1 MAKAKQ
7 AEFSL
12 YLGPVLDALR
22 ELGGSG
28 RPKEVQD
35 RVAKNLGIS
44 DQIREETLK
53 NGALKWD
60 NQVAWARQYLVYDGL
75 IDNSKKGVWVLTPSG
90 NKTTLTEK
98 QGHEIF
104 LKHTAIIQKARKNR
118 ITEKT
123 LEITENENEHDLNFA
138 PEKNTSKE
146 TTLLE
151 ILKSISPIGFEHLC
165 QRLLR
170 EIGFENVEITQRS
183 HDEGID
189 GYGTLKLNQLISL
202 KIIFQCKRYK
212 KTVSRDKIGD
222 FRNAVMGR
230 AEKGIIITTGTFSED
245 SKREANREGAIP
257 IELIDGE
264 RLVELFEELELGI
277 KPVTKYEIDYKFFE
291 EYYNIK

>member
-1 MAKAKQ
+1 MAKSEK
-7 AEFSL
+7 AEFSR

-35 RVAKNLGIS
+35 RVAKNLNIS
-44 DQIREETLK
+44 DKIREETLK

-60 NQVAWARQYLVYDGL
+60 NQVAWARQYLVYAGL

-90 NKTTLTEK
+90 HKTTLTDK

-104 LKHTAIIQKARKNR
+104 LNQVAIYQKSKRDKVTEKNIEKVENNT
-118 ITEKT
+118 ITE
-123 LEITENENEHDLNFA
+123 
-138 PEKNTSKE
+138 SKKE
-146 TTLLE
+146 VTLLE
-151 ILKSISPIGFEHLC
+151 ILKTITPIGFEHLC

-202 KIIFQCKRYK
+202 KIIFQCKRYR
-212 KTVSRDKIGD
+212 KTVSREKIGD
-222 FRNAVMGR
+222 FRNAVLGR
-230 AEKGIIITTGTFSED
+230 AENGIIITTGTFSSD
-245 SKREANREGAIP
+245 AKREANRDGVIP

-264 RLVELFEELELGI
+264 RLVELFEELELGV
-277 KPVTKYEIDYKFFE
+277 KPVIKYEIDYNFFE

>member
-1 MAKAKQ
+1 MAKSEK
-7 AEFSL
+7 AEFSR

-35 RVAKNLGIS
+35 RVAKNLNIS
-44 DQIREETLK
+44 DKIREETLK

-60 NQVAWARQYLVYDGL
+60 NQVAWARQYLVYAGL

-90 NKTTLTEK
+90 HKTTLTDK

-104 LKHTAIIQKARKNR
+104 LNQVAIYQKSKRDKVTEKNIEKVENNT
-118 ITEKT
+118 ITE
-123 LEITENENEHDLNFA
+123 
-138 PEKNTSKE
+138 SKKE
-146 TTLLE
+146 VTLLE
-151 ILKSISPIGFEHLC
+151 ILKTITPIGFEHLC

-202 KIIFQCKRYK
+202 KIIFQCKRYR
-212 KTVSRDKIGD
+212 KTVSREKIGD
-222 FRNAVMGR
+222 FRNAVLGR
-230 AEKGIIITTGTFSED
+230 AENGIIITTGTFSSD
-245 SKREANREGAIP
+245 AKREANRDGVIP
-257 IELIDGE
+257 TPNK
-264 RLVELFEELELGI
+264 LEKLQ
-277 KPVTKYEIDYKFFE
+277 KYNVIYCPWG
-291 EYYNIK
+291 

>member
-44 DQIREETLK
+44 DKIREETLK

-104 LKHTAIIQKARKNR
+104 LKHTAILQKARKNR
-118 ITEKT
+118 ISEKT
-123 LEITENENEHDLNFA
+123 LENTENEIEHDLDFT
-138 PEKNTSKE
+138 PEKNTGKE

-245 SKREANREGAIP
+245 SKREANRDGAIP

-264 RLVELFEELELGI
+264 RLVELFEELELGV

-291 EYYNIK
+291 EYYSIK

>member
-1 MAKAKQ
+1 MAKDRQ
-7 AEFSL
+7 AEFSK

-28 RPKEVQD
+28 RPKEVTD
-35 RVAKNLGIS
+35 KVAKNLNVP
-44 DQIREETLK
+44 DRIREETLK
-53 NGALKWD
+53 NGSSKWD
-60 NQVAWARQYLVYDGL
+60 NQVAWARQYLVYAGL
-75 IDNSKKGVWVLTPSG
+75 IDNSKKGVWILTPLG
-90 NKTTLTEK
+90 QKTILNEK

-104 LKHTAIIQKARKNR
+104 LKQVSLYQKNR
-118 ITEKT
+118 KEKINEET
-123 LEITENENEHDLNFA
+123 IKKIENKSENVLE
-138 PEKNTSKE
+138 KE
-146 TTLLE
+146 ETLLE
-151 ILKSISPIGFEHLC
+151 VLKSISPIGFEHLC

-170 EIGFENVEITQRS
+170 EIGFENVEITQRT

-189 GYGTLKLNQLISL
+189 GFGTLKLNPLISL

-222 FRNAVMGR
+222 FRNAVIGR

-245 SKREANREGAIP
+245 AKREANRDGAIP

-264 RLVELFEELELGI
+264 RLVDLFEELELGV
-277 KPVTKYEIDYKFFE
+277 KPVTKYEIDYNFFE

>member
-7 AEFSL
+7 AEFSK

-28 RPKEVQD
+28 RPKEVID
-35 RVAKNLGIS
+35 RVAKELKIS
-44 DQIREETLK
+44 DKIREETLK
-53 NGALKWD
+53 NGSSKWD
-60 NQVAWARQYLVYDGL
+60 NQVAWARQYLVYAGL
-75 IDNSKKGVWVLTPSG
+75 IDNSKKGVWVLTPLG
-90 NKTTLTEK
+90 QKTSLTEK

-104 LKHTAIIQKARKNR
+104 LKQVAMYQKIRKEKSNNNIIKN
-118 ITEKT
+118 IEK
-123 LEITENENEHDLNFA
+123 E
-138 PEKNTSKE
+138 PEKKIEKE
-146 TTLLE
+146 ETLLE
-151 ILKSISPIGFEHLC
+151 VLKSISPIGFEYLC

-170 EIGFENVEITQRS
+170 EIGFENVEVTQRS

-189 GYGTLKLNQLISL
+189 GFGTLKLNPLISL

-212 KTVSRDKIGD
+212 KTVSREKIGD
-222 FRNAVMGR
+222 FRNAVIGR

-245 SKREANREGAIP
+245 AKREANRDGAIP

-264 RLVELFEELELGI
+264 RLVELFEELELGV
-277 KPVTKYEIDYKFFE
+277 KPITKYEIDYKFFD

>member
-1 MAKAKQ
+1 MAKAKK
-7 AEFSL
+7 AEFSK

-22 ELGGSG
+22 DLGGSG

-35 RVAKNLGIS
+35 RVAKNLNIS
-44 DQIREETLK
+44 DKTREETLK

-75 IDNSKKGVWVLTPSG
+75 IDNSKKGVWVLTPLG
-90 NKTTLTEK
+90 QKTVLDEK

-104 LKHTAIIQKARKNR
+104 LKHTAILQKARKNKNLGK
-118 ITEKT
+118 IVEKEEEISEEV
-123 LEITENENEHDLNFA
+123 LE
-138 PEKNTSKE
+138 KE
-146 TTLLE
+146 SSLLDV
-151 ILKSISPIGFEHLC
+151 LKSVSPIGFEHLC

-170 EIGFENVEITQRS
+170 EIGFENVEITKRS

-189 GYGTLKLNQLISL
+189 GYGILKLNQLISL
-202 KIIFQCKRYK
+202 KTIFQCKRYK
-212 KTVSRDKIGD
+212 KTVSREKIGD
-222 FRNAVMGR
+222 FRNALIGR

-245 SKREANREGAIP
+245 AKREANRDGADR

-264 RLVELFEELELGI
+264 RLVALFEELELGV

-291 EYYNIK
+291 EYINIK